1 MKMRKTFV
9 GGGVRSV
16 VFLVAFFVLFGFG
29 WDVNAQTAPPDV
41 TPDLPEIPSFPV
53 EPTLDFS
60 ASPES
65 VPFGTSTTLSWTST
79 DAANCVASGSWSG
92 SKAISG
98 IETVSPSS
106 DAVYTLT
113 CSDVFHVVSTERS
126 VSVTV
131 VDGPDTT
138 VPTKPLGL
146 IGTIVASSEVDLSWT
161 ASSDPIV
168 VGQETSGIREYQI
181 ERCQG
186 SGCVDFVQIGV
197 ASETNYADKGLSS
210 QTLYRYRVRAV
221 DGSGNVSAFSSIVK
235 KSTPALAKPTSFVA
249 TVVSS
254 SQIDLLW
261 TASTDPGVS
270 EYRIERCQGSSCVDF
285 AQIGVVSETTYSD
298 TGLSPNTLYRYR
310 VRAAD
315 GSGNVSGYTT
325 VLGRKTLAS

>member
-1 MKMRKTFV
+1 MRKTFV

-29 WDVNAQTAPPDV
+29 WDVNAQTAPPDAA
-41 TPDLPEIPSFPV
+41 PDLPEIPSFPV
-53 EPTLDFS
+53 EPSLDFS

-65 VPFGTSTTLSWTST
+65 VPFGTSTTLSWNST

-92 SKAISG
+92 SKTISG
-98 IETVSPSS
+98 NETVSPSS

-138 VPTKPLGL
+138 VPTKPLGF

-161 ASSDPIV
+161 ASSDPV
-168 VGQETSGIREYQI
+168 VAGQETSGIHEYQV

-186 SGCVDFVQIGV
+186 SSCTNFAQVGT
-197 ASETNYADKGLSS
+197 ASETTYADTGLLAS
-210 QTLYRYRVRAV
+210 TTYRYRVRVV
-221 DGSGNVSAFSSIVK
+221 DGAGNMSGFSSIVK

-254 SQIDLLW
+254 SEINLSW
-261 TASTDPGVS
+261 TASTDPNVS
-270 EYRIERCQGSSCVDF
+270 EYRVERCQGSSCVDF

-298 TGLSPNTLYRYR
+298 TGLSPNTSYRYR